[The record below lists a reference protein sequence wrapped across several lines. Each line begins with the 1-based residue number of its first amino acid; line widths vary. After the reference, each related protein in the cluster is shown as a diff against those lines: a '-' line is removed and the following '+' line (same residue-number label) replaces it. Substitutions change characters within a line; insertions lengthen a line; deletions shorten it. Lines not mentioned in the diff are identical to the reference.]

1 MMTNEVSLKFLLD
14 QLKALIN
21 ETKEINRKNKNTN
34 EHFDSMEDQMSE
46 EELEYLQEQFEDADL
61 YYPEEDFSHA
71 LVDLAVPLE
80 SVLGQS
86 DNNNSTIFLQEVS
99 PVPVAPMSPTDLVL
113 VCSASAPSVQSF
125 AHDCAIGYN
134 HCILVNALTLLRE
147 FAPHAAPC
155 SSEFGTGYK
164 IWKPGL
170 RSA

>member
-1 MMTNEVSLKFLLD
+1 MTNEVSLKFLLD

-80 SVLGQS
+80 SVLGQI

-113 VCSASAPSVQSF
+113 VCSTSAPPVQSSVNNSASGYDHCSHVDALTFSGRF
-125 AHDCAIGYN
+125 AQHAALCSSGYN
-134 HCILVNALTLLRE
+134 
-147 FAPHAAPC
+147 
-155 SSEFGTGYK
+155 TGHK
-164 IWKPGL
+164 QWKPGL
-170 RSA
+170 CLS